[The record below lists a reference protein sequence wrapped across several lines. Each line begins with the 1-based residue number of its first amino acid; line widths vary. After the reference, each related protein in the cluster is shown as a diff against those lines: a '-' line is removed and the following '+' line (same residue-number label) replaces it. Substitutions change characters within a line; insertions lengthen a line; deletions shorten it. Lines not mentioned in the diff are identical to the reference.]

1 MSSKEEIRGAIDKID
16 SQVLKLLTKRA
27 DLAHKVGQLKKVFYD
42 PKREREV
49 IRRLH
54 NENKGMLSDGA
65 IEAIYTEI
73 ISACRELQR
82 PITVAYL
89 GPRATFSNA
98 AALKKFGHSVV
109 ELPCADIPGVFD
121 EVEKGLADYGVVPFE
136 NSIEGVISYTLDRFT
151 STPLTIC
158 GEVYVDVAMCLLSLE
173 SDYTKI
179 NKIFAFP
186 KTIEQ
191 CGNWLRAHS
200 LGREIIQVSSTGR
213 AAQRAVEDKKSA
225 ALASKLAAEIY
236 GLKIIEHRI
245 EDSRDNKTRF
255 MVVGRQK
262 VERTG
267 RDKTSLL
274 FSVHH
279 EAGSLYSALK
289 AFEKYKIN
297 LLMMQARPSRN
308 VQWEYNFFVDTRGHV
323 DDQSMK
329 NALNELEKHTV
340 MLKIL
345 GSYPE
350 ENI

>member
-1 MSSKEEIRGAIDKID
+1 MSSKEEIRSAIDKID
-16 SQVLKLLTKRA
+16 SQILKHLAKRA
-27 DLAHKVGQLKKVFYD
+27 TLAHKVGQLKQVFYD

-49 IRRLH
+49 IRRLLQENNGLLS
-54 NENKGMLSDGA
+54 NEA
-65 IEAIYTEI
+65 VEAIYTEI

-82 PITVAYL
+82 PVTVAYL
-89 GPRATFSNA
+89 GQRTTFTNSGA
-98 AALKKFGHSVV
+98 IKRFGHSVN

-136 NSIEGVISYTLDRFT
+136 NSIEGVINYSLDRFAT
-151 STPLTIC
+151 TPLTIC
-158 GEVYVDVAMCLLSLE
+158 GEVYVGVAMCLLSLE

-179 NKIFAFP
+179 TKIFAFP

-191 CGNWLRAHS
+191 CANWLRAHS

-213 AAQRAVEDKKSA
+213 AAQRAADDKKSA

-236 GLKIIEHRI
+236 GLKIIELRI

-255 MVVGRQK
+255 MVIGRNK
-262 VERTG
+262 IERTG
-267 RDKTSLL
+267 RDKTSIL

-308 VQWEYNFFVDTRGHV
+308 VQWEYNFFVDTRGHI
-323 DDQSMK
+323 DDQAMK

-350 ENI
+350 EDN